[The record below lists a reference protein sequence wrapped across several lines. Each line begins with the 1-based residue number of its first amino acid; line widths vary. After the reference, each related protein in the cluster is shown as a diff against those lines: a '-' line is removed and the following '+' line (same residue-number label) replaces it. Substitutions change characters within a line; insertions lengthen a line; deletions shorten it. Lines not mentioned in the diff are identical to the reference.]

1 MGTHWVEGLPRVDG
15 IHDEHSLAVAV
26 VVLGD
31 RFVFVLARSIPNL
44 QFDPISVEADDF
56 EDVVYADGHHVVIY
70 ELPLAV
76 AEQQIALADSRVS
89 DYYHLLE
96 VVEGF
101 VRFASRFPKWL
112 HQYYTRQRAEIC
124 FVSYLR

>member
-1 MGTHWVEGLPRVDG
+1 M
-15 IHDEHSLAVAV
+15 AVAI

-31 RFVFVLARSIPNL
+31 SFVFILARSIPNL

-70 ELPLAV
+70 ELSLAV

-101 VRFASRFPKWL
+101 IRFASRFPKWL
-112 HQYYTRQRAEIC
+112 HQYYTREKGRDQFCQLFKIKLA
-124 FVSYLR
+124 SHKQ